1 MFAPDTKQLGIPA
14 TKFFKGNHDLRTVF
28 AKGFA
33 KVTRGRPPFGGIPTL
48 SLALGGGQQ
57 NRNRR

>member
-33 KVTRGRPPFGGIPTL
+33 EVARGCPPFGGITAL
-48 SLALGGGQQ
+48 GLALRGGQQ
-57 NRNRR
+57 NCNRR

>member
-14 TKFFKGNHDLRTVF
+14 TKFFKGGHDLRAVC

-33 KVTRGRPPFGGIPTL
+33 EVARGCPPFGGIAAFG
-48 SLALGGGQQ
+48 LAFRGGQQ